1 MPDKE
6 ATSFEREAEEAAK
19 RAMHRQIVLN
29 EVRAQNV
36 RVRGALAAMHAL
48 VEEQV
53 GMLTWRGQ
61 IAWLYLLVG

>member
-1 MPDKE
+1 VPDKE
-6 ATSFEREAEEAAK
+6 ASSFEREAEEAAK

-48 VEEQV
+48 VEEQD
-53 GMLTWRGQ
+53 G
-61 IAWLYLLVG
+61 A

>member
-1 MPDKE
+1 VPDKE
-6 ATSFEREAEEAAK
+6 ASSFEREAEEAAT

-48 VEEQV
+48 VEEQD
-53 GMLTWRGQ
+53 GAWGCGRMAWPCMLCG
-61 IAWLYLLVG
+61 